1 MVAAVGG
8 GVTVR
13 TPVGGLA
20 DRAFQAAT
28 YDHAMAAHPP
38 TAEDGRAALVMFARG
53 DRVFPVD
60 DLGGGIWSRR
70 GTVLAVH
77 AAGRREPAEQPGP
90 VRVESTRGAAPVTAR
105 ATVLWDDGSAEVLAE
120 DQLCLVY
127 DQEAPVGIG
136 VVTLPMVE
144 PVDVVQHGG
153 HVVLVL
159 RDGLVSPVVVESL
172 RDKLRRVRAALTPAG
187 SDPASAAELRRRDL
201 DLLRA
206 LIAQLT
212 GGAPEPH

>member
-1 MVAAVGG
+1 M
-8 GVTVR
+8 T
-13 TPVGGLA
+13 
-20 DRAFQAAT
+20 
-28 YDHAMAAHPP
+28 AHPP
-38 TAEDGRAALVMFARG
+38 TAEDGHAALVMFARG

-77 AAGRREPAEQPGP
+77 AQGRREPATGADP
-90 VRVESTRGAAPVTAR
+90 VRVESTSSTAPITAR
-105 ATVLWDDGSAEVLAE
+105 ATVLWDDGTAEVMGE

-127 DQEAPVGIG
+127 DQEAPIGIR
-136 VVTLPMVE
+136 VVTVPMVE

-153 HVVLVL
+153 HVILVL
-159 RDGLVSPVVVESL
+159 RDGLLPPSDVEAL
-172 RDKLRRVRAALTPAG
+172 RVKLRRVRAALTPVRPDR
-187 SDPASAAELRRRDL
+187 SSVAELRRRDL

-212 GGAPEPH
+212 GGAPEPYQP

>member
-1 MVAAVGG
+1 M
-8 GVTVR
+8 
-13 TPVGGLA
+13 P
-20 DRAFQAAT
+20 
-28 YDHAMAAHPP
+28 AHLP

-77 AAGRREPAEQPGP
+77 ASGGREP
-90 VRVESTRGAAPVTAR
+90 AR
-105 ATVLWDDGSAEVLAE
+105 ATVLWDDGTAEVMTE

-127 DQEAPVGIG
+127 DQEAPIGIR
-136 VVTLPMVE
+136 VVTLPMAE

-153 HVVLVL
+153 HVILVL
-159 RDGLVSPVVVESL
+159 RDGLLAPADVEAL
-172 RDKLRRVRAALTPAG
+172 RDKLRRVRAALTPLRTDR
-187 SDPASAAELRRRDL
+187 SSVAELRRRDL

-212 GGAPEPH
+212 GGAPEPR

>member
-1 MVAAVGG
+1 V
-8 GVTVR
+8 
-13 TPVGGLA
+13 
-20 DRAFQAAT
+20 AT

-38 TAEDGRAALVMFARG
+38 IAEDGRAALVMFARG

-60 DLGGGIWSRR
+60 DLGGGVWSRR

-77 AAGRREPAEQPGP
+77 PAGRREPAGNADP
-90 VRVESTRGAAPVTAR
+90 VRVESARGVTPVTAR
-105 ATVLWDDGSAEVLAE
+105 ATVLWDDGTAEVMAE

-127 DQEAPVGIG
+127 DQEAPVGIR

-159 RDGLVSPVVVESL
+159 RDGLLTPADVEIL
-172 RDKLRRVRAALTPAG
+172 RGKLRSVRAALASTRP
-187 SDPASAAELRRRDL
+187 DPSSVAELRRRDL

-212 GGAPEPH
+212 GG

>member
-1 MVAAVGG
+1 
-8 GVTVR
+8 
-13 TPVGGLA
+13 
-20 DRAFQAAT
+20 
-28 YDHAMAAHPP
+28 MAAHPS
-38 TAEDGRAALVMFARG
+38 TAEDGHAALVMFARG
-53 DRVFPVD
+53 DRVFPID

-77 AAGRREPAEQPGP
+77 PAGRREPTGQTGP
-90 VRVESTRGAAPVTAR
+90 VRVESARIPLPVTAR

-127 DQEAPVGIG
+127 DQEAPVGVR
-136 VVTLPMVE
+136 VVTLPMDE

-159 RDGLVSPVVVESL
+159 RDGLLPPVVLETL
-172 RDKLRRVRAALTPAG
+172 RDKLRRVRAALTPARP
-187 SDPASAAELRRRDL
+187 DQATAAELRRRDL

-212 GGAPEPH
+212 GG